1 MNRHFLFVAV
11 LAIAFLLG
19 GASVQA
25 GILIYE
31 LSFKN
36 SGQSVNYSFIEDEF
50 PGYLVVD
57 QTASTFSSVVVLIDP
72 TTFLPY
78 STTGVLSGSYMT
90 MLSASDNNI
99 VAVAYS
105 ASGGSSAS
113 GNITTSSSE
122 NVAFQVI
129 GATDNDVSIGGGN
142 STFVAKNMTGFI
154 LASAAQ
160 SGNLTAGGTPSTSGN
175 STFTYGFGGS
185 SKVTAK
191 YQSDLTKDVNSNKL
205 DVPAA
210 LAALTKILQNNGI
223 SPQATPTPTPSP
235 TP

>member
-78 STTGVLSGSYMT
+78 
-90 MLSASDNNI
+90 
-99 VAVAYS
+99 
-105 ASGGSSAS
+105 
-113 GNITTSSSE
+113 
-122 NVAFQVI
+122 
-129 GATDNDVSIGGGN
+129 
-142 STFVAKNMTGFI
+142 
-154 LASAAQ
+154 
-160 SGNLTAGGTPSTSGN
+160 
-175 STFTYGFGGS
+175 
-185 SKVTAK
+185 
-191 YQSDLTKDVNSNKL
+191 
-205 DVPAA
+205 
-210 LAALTKILQNNGI
+210 
-223 SPQATPTPTPSP
+223 
-235 TP
+235 